1 MAIFVSQKSA
11 IKIVIEMTTTVRV
24 VLSPTPAVPPRV
36 VIPKWQPTS
45 AMIAPKNGVL
55 KRPLK
60 KSFNVTVPRA
70 LRKKNVAG
78 MLN

>member
-1 MAIFVSQKSA
+1 
-11 IKIVIEMTTTVRV
+11 
-24 VLSPTPAVPPRV
+24 
-36 VIPKWQPTS
+36 
-45 AMIAPKNGVL
+45 MIAPKNGVL